1 MKIGYKNLWVEINIP
16 NCKNK
21 IKDFLSKVF
30 DLLPKE
36 IMVGLKLEYTD
47 LVIERAVL
55 KINKKVLE
63 EKLETLPE
71 KEFLVNLER
80 CSRISLEDI
89 FEEKYIISSTGEK
102 SWFESEDDECDLYIL
117 F

>member
-36 IMVGLKLEYTD
+36 IIVGLKLGITD

-55 KINKKVLE
+55 KINKKTLE
-63 EKLETLPE
+63 EELETLPE
-71 KEFLVNLER
+71 KEFLTNLEKNY
-80 CSRISLEDI
+80 RILLEDI
-89 FEEKYIISSTGEK
+89 FEDKYIISSTGEK
-102 SWFESEDDECDLYIL
+102 SWFEPEDDECDLYIL
-117 F
+117 I